1 MSMLFLS
8 DYMWKAMRVTL
19 FGPASLGENASV
31 VRQNLVGNLWGVRKV
46 TPGFFAFTAVMI
58 QFILNGDNTLAMKGE
73 KSKPFVGKQ
82 PLQPPQRTG
91 FQGNSQSRCRA
102 MSQAMLDLTLGPS
115 SSVSAVPEPAAEVAE
130 SPIGDDLAAL
140 TRDDMTVTLPARDDT
155 ITLPAALEPAA
166 APEPAASSTRG
177 CSRAR
182 GGAGTGAG
190 GARRST
196 RTAPGVEANDNE
208 EEVAAL
214 PTKPKQAPR
223 KKK

>member
-1 MSMLFLS
+1 MSTLFLS
-8 DYMWKAMRVTL
+8 NYVWKAMRVTL

-46 TPGFFAFTAVMI
+46 TLGFIAFTAVMI
-58 QFILNGDNTLAMKGE
+58 QFIL
-73 KSKPFVGKQ
+73 
-82 PLQPPQRTG
+82 
-91 FQGNSQSRCRA
+91 
-102 MSQAMLDLTLGPS
+102 
-115 SSVSAVPEPAAEVAE
+115 
-130 SPIGDDLAAL
+130 
-140 TRDDMTVTLPARDDT
+140 DT

-177 CSRAR
+177 CSCAR

-190 GARRST
+190 GAHRST
-196 RTAPGVEANDNE
+196 RTAPGAEANDNE

-214 PTKPKQAPR
+214 PAKPKQAPR